1 MKLYEVPKEL
11 EMFQPLI
18 LKMGLYDI
26 KKLRAEFYGGGDSG
40 QIDHIDSDPV
50 NITQTAKVTKQEYNI
65 ETRLYDS
72 VEKELPFK
80 DAFESIVYEWL
91 DTTDVD
97 WYNNEGGGGFF
108 EISMTPQGC
117 NVSYDVYYNEMISN
131 SAISDEIDLE
141 AMQ

>member
-1 MKLYEVPKEL
+1 MKLYEVPSGL

-40 QIDHIDSDPV
+40 QIDHIDSDPID
-50 NITQTAKVTKQEYNI
+50 ITQTATVLKKEYNRA
-65 ETRLYDS
+65 TGSYGS

-80 DAFESIVYEWL
+80 DAFESIVYDWL
-91 DTTDVD
+91 DATDVD

-117 NVSYDVYYNEMISN
+117 NVSYDVYYNEIVSH
-131 SAISDEIDLE
+131 SAKADEIDLE
-141 AMQ
+141 EM

>member
-1 MKLYEVPKEL
+1 MKLYEVPSGL

-26 KKLRAEFYGGGDSG
+26 KMLRAEFYGGGDSG
-40 QIDHIDSDPV
+40 QIDHIDSDPID
-50 NITQTAKVTKQEYNI
+50 ITQTATVLKKEYNRA
-65 ETRLYDS
+65 TGSYGS

-80 DAFESIVYEWL
+80 AAFESIVYDWL

-117 NVSYDVYYNEMISN
+117 NVSYDVYYNEIVSH
-131 SAISDEIDLE
+131 SAKADEIDLE
-141 AMQ
+141 EM